1 MNPCPFCWN
10 QHPQVAIV
18 DCFLS
23 RSTTI
28 PKMVDK
34 WQVICPGCGARGPDA
49 LNQEEAEIRW
59 GFRGS
64 IDYVRRES

>member
-23 RSTTI
+23 RNTTI

-34 WQVICPGCGARGPDA
+34 WQVICTCGARGPDA

-64 IDYVRRES
+64 IDYVRREL